1 MFKEKLLSLIN
12 SDDGKSKKNIE
23 NAVVFIIILVVTIII
38 INTVWK
44 EEKAID
50 EDAVR
55 SNDIKL
61 VNTEIEEMPTNGN
74 IEKNIKQIL
83 TKIKGVGKV
92 DVLITYSETS
102 QTIAMYNEKY
112 KESTTEEEDTNGGMR
127 TIGEY
132 NTEKEIIYKEE
143 NGNRVPITEKIIMP
157 KMEGA
162 LIVAEGGDNAEI
174 KTSIIQAVEALTG
187 LPAHK
192 IQVLEMKVENF

>member
-1 MFKEKLLSLIN
+1 MFKEKLLSLIK

-83 TKIKGVGKV
+83 
-92 DVLITYSETS
+92 
-102 QTIAMYNEKY
+102 
-112 KESTTEEEDTNGGMR
+112 
-127 TIGEY
+127 
-132 NTEKEIIYKEE
+132 
-143 NGNRVPITEKIIMP
+143 
-157 KMEGA
+157 
-162 LIVAEGGDNAEI
+162 
-174 KTSIIQAVEALTG
+174 
-187 LPAHK
+187 K
-192 IQVLEMKVENF
+192 IQLI